1 MNSTRLRSLARVA
14 TDRPARY
21 GKQLCAH
28 MGRKIDAAWDE
39 ESATGRLV
47 FARDGV
53 EAGACLLACETDALV
68 LSLESDAAEAEHLET
83 VVGVHLAR
91 FGAKDSL
98 VVAWDREGAPGST
111 QGPFTPEEVAERNR
125 LKREARAQKERA

>member
-39 ESATGRLV
+39 GSSTGRLV

-53 EAGACLLACETDALV
+53 ESGACRLTCDDDVLVPSLDTDP
-68 LSLESDAAEAEHLET
+68 AEAERLET

-98 VVAWDREGAPGST
+98 VAVWDREGAAGST

-125 LKREARAQKERA
+125 LKREARA